1 MRTLRFTTMLAV
13 ALTIFAAA
21 QTTRAA
27 SAAAGSYQFTLTG
40 DKYLKYVEF
49 DAVAEA
55 DGKASGY
62 IKMTDEAV
70 VVLKDV
76 DGDGSP
82 EEKFAGY
89 NFTAE
94 VDGLVVDK
102 NQAVL
107 SATIRDASNLA
118 LVGQRV
124 LLTVEDNGDN
134 SRIPDQLTWGVYK
147 PIERN
152 WVPSDA
158 ELKEDPGVGL
168 TWWATDA
175 ERRDDVGYKMPRDE
189 SIGTQTF
196 PVASSGF
203 ADLSDAAG
211 DIRVTS

>member
-196 PVASSGF
+196 PVASYGF
-203 ADLSDAAG
+203 ADMSDAAG